1 MFRRSKKRSSGV
13 PHRDFRGKRSIL
25 RGAQSESGQ
34 SLIEFALS
42 IVLVF
47 GLLFFFIQLAL
58 ILSWGNFVQY
68 ATFMSARAY
77 LSAGPTRADQED
89 RAKLVLTRM
98 VKRGTASNDDRF
110 PMIAVGQGGED
121 DTVKGASIG
130 GGPGFDPGNYDL
142 SWMQGV
148 RYTFRSRLFVLPI
161 GRPGSAPT
169 AAKGQAI
176 LTSESWLGRDPSYQE
191 CLSTM
196 GQMKGQIDNGC

>member
-1 MFRRSKKRSSGV
+1 MGKSGKKIR
-13 PHRDFRGKRSIL
+13 IL
-25 RGAQSESGQ
+25 RGKEGESGQ

-42 IVLVF
+42 IFLVF

-58 ILSWGNFVQY
+58 ALSWGNYVQY

-77 LSAGPTRADQED
+77 LSGGTTKGDQIERATD
-89 RAKLVLTRM
+89 VLRRT

-110 PMIAVGQGGED
+110 PMIAKGINGDD
-121 DTVKGASIG
+121 DTVKGSSIG

-161 GRPGSAPT
+161 GRPGTSPDASS
-169 AAKGQAI
+169 GQAVF
-176 LTSESWLGRDPSYQE
+176 TSESWLGRDPTYQD
-191 CLSTM
+191 CLATM
-196 GQMKGQIDNGC
+196 RQLKGQIDNGC